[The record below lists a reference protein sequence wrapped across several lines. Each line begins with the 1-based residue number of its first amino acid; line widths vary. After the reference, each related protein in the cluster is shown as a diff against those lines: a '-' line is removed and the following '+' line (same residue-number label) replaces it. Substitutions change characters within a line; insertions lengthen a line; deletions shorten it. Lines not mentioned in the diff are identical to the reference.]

1 MVCILYLL
9 IVIGGGMH
17 PSSLNTIATENQI
30 SHLGQKNNSR
40 IEYSICY
47 F

>member
-1 MVCILYLL
+1 MVWILYLL
-9 IVIGGGMH
+9 IITGGGMW

-30 SHLGQKNNSR
+30 SHIGQKNNSR